1 MYIFKRELRNTNA
14 NIFKRWLSFAI
25 DLMFSNVVRIVLV
38 KLFLMFNGDIIIK
51 FFDNFA
57 KFFTDFDFN
66 NLKDYQVRYI
76 VRDPAFDKMF
86 YLFLI
91 VMFSGIVYNLLCY
104 FIFKRQTIGQKI
116 MKLEVVNNSAEN
128 KDMNFVQKIFR
139 SILSP
144 LPYIITSIMLFCAT
158 FNIVGFYKYMQ
169 RNTLIRL
176 ITYYS
181 FSFVDL
187 YVLGAFII
195 LVIFIWLNVYFVSN
209 RFLLHDIMTHT
220 RVVDKK
226 LLLKYD
232 DNNIDESV
240 VNMVDGVLPFFK
252 NAKNKVFDFTN
263 KCFYNLKQRFTK
275 K

>member
-91 VMFSGIVYNLLCY
+91 VMFSGIVYNLLC
-104 FIFKRQTIGQKI
+104 
-116 MKLEVVNNSAEN
+116 
-128 KDMNFVQKIFR
+128 
-139 SILSP
+139 
-144 LPYIITSIMLFCAT
+144 
-158 FNIVGFYKYMQ
+158 
-169 RNTLIRL
+169 
-176 ITYYS
+176 
-181 FSFVDL
+181 
-187 YVLGAFII
+187 
-195 LVIFIWLNVYFVSN
+195 
-209 RFLLHDIMTHT
+209 
-220 RVVDKK
+220 
-226 LLLKYD
+226 
-232 DNNIDESV
+232 
-240 VNMVDGVLPFFK
+240 
-252 NAKNKVFDFTN
+252 
-263 KCFYNLKQRFTK
+263 
-275 K
+275 